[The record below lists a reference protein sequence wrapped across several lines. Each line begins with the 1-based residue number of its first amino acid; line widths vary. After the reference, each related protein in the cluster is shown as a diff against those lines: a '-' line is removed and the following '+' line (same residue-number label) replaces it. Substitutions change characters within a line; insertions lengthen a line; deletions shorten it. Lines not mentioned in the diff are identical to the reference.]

1 MQRSREQ
8 SQKSPLVVYLLDGME
23 HSVAHQYTLMKKYA
37 AYTAVLILT
46 GASSHAEVAKP
57 VDVKVSFPAVWQ
69 EAGPQARLAAEKAA
83 EIDGDRQLVER
94 IFGTDVDSET
104 KVGDLALVD
113 DVVKSVTS
121 ACLVG
126 ATSVGETEYLDD
138 GRVQVVRAVKVR
150 ELVDSLNQVIKGR
163 KLDSGAFEKLSEKT
177 EAKRVSNEKV
187 IEVLGNAAL
196 PGSLGHAKVMAKRAA
211 ELDAYRKLA
220 GRIMGTQITG
230 TTTVKD
236 FCLKN
241 DELVA
246 ALSHTIKGA
255 KTTDIKYQSDGSCEV
270 TMQLKMKEIVRTTRR
285 YVDSKVD
292 KLDVKDEV
300 KEDVFTET
308 GTSSDKKSADDTA
321 GNDPFSQTEVII
333 RESLGSAPVIE

>member
-1 MQRSREQ
+1 MTISLTNEA
-8 SQKSPLVVYLLDGME
+8 VVYLLDE
-23 HSVAHQYTLMKKYA
+23 QARTVAHLYTLMKRYIS
-37 AYTAVLILT
+37 YTAVFILS
-46 GASSHAEVAKP
+46 GMSCRSEVAKP
-57 VDVKVSFPAVWQ
+57 VEVKASFPAVWEQ
-69 EAGPQARLAAEKAA
+69 AGPQARLEAVKAA
-83 EIDGDRQLVER
+83 EIEGDRQLVER

-113 DVVKSVTS
+113 DVVKSAS
-121 ACLVG
+121 AACLVG
-126 ATSVGETEYLDD
+126 ATSVGETEYFDD

-150 ELVDSLNQVIKGR
+150 ELVDSLNQVIKGK
-163 KLDSGAFEKLSEKT
+163 KLDNGAFEKLSEKT
-177 EAKRVSNEKV
+177 EVKRVSNEKV

-220 GRIMGTQITG
+220 GRIMGTQITSN
-230 TTTVKD
+230 TTVKD

-246 ALSHTIKGA
+246 ALSHAIKGA
-255 KTTDIKYQSDGSCEV
+255 KTTDIKFISDGSCEV
-270 TMQLKMKEIVRTTRR
+270 TMQLTMKEIIRTTRR

-308 GTSSDKKSADDTA
+308 GTSSDKKAADDTV
-321 GNDPFSQTEVII
+321 GNYPFSQTEVII
-333 RESLGSAPVIE
+333 RESLGSTPVVE